1 MLYNSTNN
9 TKDMTQPTF
18 AVQPTSFGN
27 FDEHGADYAINI
39 AHAYRIAAIR
49 QAEGEGDQMVW
60 RITNGDPIRWVRVY
74 DDGSVDSITDQ
85 HLALLV

>member
-9 TKDMTQPTF
+9 TKHMTF

-49 QAEGEGDQMVW
+49 QAEGEGDQMIW
-60 RITNGDPIRWVRVY
+60 KITAGDPIRWVRVY

-85 HLALLV
+85 HLATLV

>member
-9 TKDMTQPTF
+9 TKHMTF

-27 FDEHGADYAINI
+27 FDEHGADYAMNI
-39 AHAYRIAAIR
+39 GHAYRIAAIR
-49 QAEGEGDQMVW
+49 QAEGEGDQMIW
-60 RITNGDPIRWVRVY
+60 RVTNGEPIRWVRVY
-74 DDGSVDSITDQ
+74 DDGTVDSITDQ

>member
-9 TKDMTQPTF
+9 TNDMAF

-27 FDEHGADYAINI
+27 FDEHGADYAMNI
-39 AHAYRIAAIR
+39 GHAYRIAAIR
-49 QAEGEGDQMVW
+49 QAEGEGDQMIW
-60 RITNGDPIRWVRVY
+60 KITAGDPIRWVRVY

-85 HLALLV
+85 HLATLV

>member
-9 TKDMTQPTF
+9 TKHMTF
-18 AVQPTSFGN
+18 AVQPTSFGT

-60 RITNGDPIRWVRVY
+60 RITNGEPIAWVRVY

>member
-9 TKDMTQPTF
+9 TKHMTF

-27 FDEHGADYAINI
+27 FDEHGADYAMNI
-39 AHAYRIAAIR
+39 GHAYRIAAIR
-49 QAEGEGDQMVW
+49 QAEGEGDQMIW
-60 RITNGDPIRWVRVY
+60 KITAGDPIRWVRVY

-85 HLALLV
+85 HLATLV

>member
-9 TKDMTQPTF
+9 TKHMTF

-27 FDEHGADYAINI
+27 FDEHGADYAMNI

-49 QAEGEGDQMVW
+49 QAEGEGDQMIW
-60 RITNGDPIRWVRVY
+60 RITNGNPIRWVRVY

-85 HLALLV
+85 HLATLV

>member
-9 TKDMTQPTF
+9 TKHMTF

-27 FDEHGADYAINI
+27 FDEHGADYAMNI
-39 AHAYRIAAIR
+39 GHAYRIAAIR
-49 QAEGEGDQMVW
+49 QAEGEGDQMIW

-85 HLALLV
+85 HLATLV

>member
-9 TKDMTQPTF
+9 TKHMTF

-27 FDEHGADYAINI
+27 FDEHGADYAMNI
-39 AHAYRIAAIR
+39 GHAYRIAAIR
-49 QAEGEGDQMVW
+49 QAEGEGDQMIW
-60 RITNGDPIRWVRVY
+60 RVTNGEPIRWVRVY